1 MPTAQKKFNEQSWKT
16 FKEKLDAN
24 EQVDRPYFDPPDV
37 SRMRCN
43 PDFIGVG
50 RLHVH
55 APHVYLDLPLPP
67 CPYGCGWTAVD
78 ENKVTTNG
86 PTPARRVFG
95 GAVDATALVED
106 VARAEREKRAVAPL
120 IFRVA
125 CDDGMLGDVPLRKG
139 DGVVASLRLAPDLS
153 FGAGR
158 RACAGREVALAV
170 AAAAVEARLS
180 DGVAKIA

>member
-1 MPTAQKKFNEQSWKT
+1 MYKRQ
-16 FKEKLDAN
+16 
-24 EQVDRPYFDPPDV
+24 
-37 SRMRCN
+37 
-43 PDFIGVG
+43 
-50 RLHVH
+50 
-55 APHVYLDLPLPP
+55 
-67 CPYGCGWTAVD
+67 
-78 ENKVTTNG
+78 
-86 PTPARRVFG
+86 
-95 GAVDATALVED
+95 VDATALVED

-180 DGVAKIA
+180 GGVAKIA

>member
-1 MPTAQKKFNEQSWKT
+1 MAWRCQFLAARPSQDGHVIAEKRLSEELSVHPTHWLISTQ
-16 FKEKLDAN
+16 
-24 EQVDRPYFDPPDV
+24 
-37 SRMRCN
+37 
-43 PDFIGVG
+43 
-50 RLHVH
+50 
-55 APHVYLDLPLPP
+55 
-67 CPYGCGWTAVD
+67 
-78 ENKVTTNG
+78 
-86 PTPARRVFG
+86 
-95 GAVDATALVED
+95 
-106 VARAEREKRAVAPL
+106 ARAEREKRAVAPL

>member
-1 MPTAQKKFNEQSWKT
+1 MAAALWDLIVAGTATTAELASEALK
-16 FKEKLDAN
+16 
-24 EQVDRPYFDPPDV
+24 
-37 SRMRCN
+37 
-43 PDFIGVG
+43 IG
-50 RLHVH
+50 R
-55 APHVYLDLPLPP
+55 
-67 CPYGCGWTAVD
+67 
-78 ENKVTTNG
+78 
-86 PTPARRVFG
+86 G
-95 GAVDATALVED
+95 GGSVDATALVED

-158 RACAGREVALAV
+158 RAAGREVALAV

-180 DGVAKIA
+180 GGVAKIA

>member
-1 MPTAQKKFNEQSWKT
+1 VWKSKFNGA
-16 FKEKLDAN
+16 FVLNHRVDLHAIDA
-24 EQVDRPYFDPPDV
+24 
-37 SRMRCN
+37 
-43 PDFIGVG
+43 
-50 RLHVH
+50 
-55 APHVYLDLPLPP
+55 
-67 CPYGCGWTAVD
+67 
-78 ENKVTTNG
+78 
-86 PTPARRVFG
+86 TPARWRG
-95 GAVDATALVED
+95 DAGSSPLVHPTHWLISTQ
-106 VARAEREKRAVAPL
+106 ARAEREKRAVAPL

-180 DGVAKIA
+180 GGVAKIA